1 MVKHC
6 AACEDWRVKTSH
18 AMNHSSF
25 TKAAPPNRALITPA
39 TWAIILTIAYLLLA
53 MCGQLRA

>member
-1 MVKHC
+1 
-6 AACEDWRVKTSH
+6 
-18 AMNHSSF
+18 MNHSSF